1 MSRPILIAPSLL
13 SADFARL
20 GEEAQAMQAAGADWL
35 HFDVMDGHFVPNLT
49 LGPMAVKA
57 LRSWVQI
64 PLDVHLMMAPVD
76 PFVAEFAAAGADR
89 LTFHPEAGPHP
100 HRTAQL
106 IRSHGLRVGIALNP
120 GTPVSVAEELLDD
133 ADLVL
138 AMTVNPGF
146 GGQAFIER
154 MLDKIGRLRRLID
167 GSGRAIHLQVDG
179 GINTRT
185 AALAIAAGADVLVAG
200 TACFA
205 GGAGAYA
212 ANIDGLRVGSPAPS
226 A

>member
-1 MSRPILIAPSLL
+1 MSRPTLIAPSML
-13 SADFARL
+13 SADFAQL
-20 GEEAQAMQAAGADWL
+20 GAEAQAMQAAGADWL

-57 LRSWVQI
+57 LRSRVQI

-89 LTFHPEAGPHP
+89 LTFHPEAGAHP

-106 IRSHGLRVGIALNP
+106 IRSQGVQVGIALNP

-146 GGQAFIER
+146 GGQAFIDR

-167 GSGRAIHLQVDG
+167 ASGRPIHLQVDG
-179 GINTRT
+179 GINAQT
-185 AALAIAAGADVLVAG
+185 AALATAAGADVLVAG
-200 TACFA
+200 TACFT
-205 GGAGAYA
+205 GGAAAYA
-212 ANIDGLRVGSPAPS
+212 ANIDRLRVGSPAAS

>member
-1 MSRPILIAPSLL
+1 MSRPTLIAPSLL

-49 LGPMAVKA
+49 LGPMVVKA

-120 GTPVSVAEELLDD
+120 GTPASVAEELLDD

-146 GGQAFIER
+146 GGQAFIDR
-154 MLDKIGRLRRLID
+154 MLDKISRLRRLID
-167 GSGRAIHLQVDG
+167 ASGRTIHLQVDG
-179 GINTRT
+179 GINSRT
-185 AALAIAAGADVLVAG
+185 AALAMAAGADVLVAG

-205 GGAGAYA
+205 GGAAAYA